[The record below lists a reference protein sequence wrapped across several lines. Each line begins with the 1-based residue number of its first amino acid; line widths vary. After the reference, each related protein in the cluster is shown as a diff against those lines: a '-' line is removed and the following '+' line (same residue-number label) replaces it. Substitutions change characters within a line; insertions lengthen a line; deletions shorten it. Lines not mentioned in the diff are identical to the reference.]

1 MVTKPKCRSL
11 TRPPPHPPCRSSHA
25 HAADLEALSDLINSE
40 ELDGRDGVPEEHL
53 PTVDDAIAFFTT
65 RGLAHEASIRA
76 QAESGPGGGDAW
88 LKRLY
93 ATRDALR
100 EVWDAQVEART
111 PSAAALDTVN
121 ALLREAPRVELV
133 PGVGGVGVGH
143 RHTEDD
149 PTGEALAR
157 VIEPLVEAI
166 ATGETARLP
175 HLRQRRLPLGVR
187 GQVPRRPAPLV
198 RHDLVRQPREGPA
211 LSVEAEG
218 GQSRRAGGQWRAGR
232 RADLALLEQRP
243 DLGREAGHRLLVV
256 VRREARR

>member
-1 MVTKPKCRSL
+1 MQIVNTPA
-11 TRPPPHPPCRSSHA
+11 TTPAMPPGHA
-25 HAADLEALSDLINSE
+25 HAADLEALLDLINSE

-76 QAESGPGGGDAW
+76 QAESGPGGGEAW

-111 PSAAALDTVN
+111 PSTAALDTVN

-166 ATGETARLP
+166 ATGETARF
-175 HLRQRRLPLGVR
+175 RICANDACRWVFE
-187 GQVPRRPAPLV
+187 
-198 RHDLVRQPREGPA
+198 DT
-211 LSVEAEG
+211 S
-218 GQSRRAGGQWRAGR
+218 RAGR
-232 RADLALLEQRP
+232 RRWCDMTSCGNRAK
-243 DLGREAGHRLLVV
+243 
-256 VRREARR
+256 VRRYRSKQQAAGPDEPRGRPACPGDGRI

>member
-1 MVTKPKCRSL
+1 MQIVNT
-11 TRPPPHPPCRSSHA
+11 PPTTPAMPLQHA

-40 ELDGRDGVPEEHL
+40 ELDGRDGLPEEHL

-65 RGLAHEASIRA
+65 RGLTHDASIRA

-166 ATGETARLP
+166 ATGETARL
-175 HLRQRRLPLGVR
+175 RICANDACRWVFEDR
-187 GQVPRRPAPLV
+187 
-198 RHDLVRQPREGPA
+198 
-211 LSVEAEG
+211 S
-218 GQSRRAGGQWRAGR
+218 RAGR
-232 RADLALLEQRP
+232 RRWCDMTSCGNRAKVQRY
-243 DLGREAGHRLLVV
+243 RSKQKAGNPVEPAANGGPGD
-256 VRREARR
+256 VRI